1 MDLTPTIEQLKE
13 QVYKLT
19 KIINEL
25 EYQQLLNRAVENAH
39 KLKSNETD
47 NSSSK
52 RNTLGQ

>member
-19 KIINEL
+19 KIINDL